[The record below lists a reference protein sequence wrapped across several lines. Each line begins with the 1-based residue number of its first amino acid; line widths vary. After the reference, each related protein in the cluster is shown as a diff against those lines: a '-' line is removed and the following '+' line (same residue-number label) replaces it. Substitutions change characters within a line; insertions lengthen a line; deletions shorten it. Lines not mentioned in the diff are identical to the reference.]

1 MKFFYFILLVL
12 ILYGC
17 QPKDEL
23 KFANFNK
30 ETTLTKDVQKK
41 YILKKIM
48 DEDLASTNENPST
61 TKVNI
66 FSKEEMISNLYKS
79 FKSDLYTSRL
89 IIKKSKKIVIRVKP
103 KQTINFD
110 YKKINRNKTLESYNF
125 YFKIKNN
132 ISPLQIT
139 AYSNYHIKLIEKLFY
154 TELKKRNKIIK
165 EKDDDNFQIIKKID
179 IKIAYYIERR
189 AKLSKGGYNYIPKE
203 MWEWQPYFDI
213 DKKLLPKIK
222 R

>member
-12 ILYGC
+12 ISYGC

-30 ETTLTKDVQKK
+30 ETTLTKDVQKN
-41 YILKKIM
+41 YILKKNI
-48 DEDLASTNENPST
+48 DEDIDSTNENPST
-61 TKVNI
+61 TKINI
-66 FSKEEMISNLYKS
+66 SSKEEMISNLYKS

-89 IIKKSKKIVIRVKP
+89 IIKKSKEIVIGVKP

-139 AYSNYHIKLIEKLFY
+139 VFSNYHINLIEKLFGFPHY
-154 TELKKRNKIIK
+154 IRMEDNIITWQYRFSSCVADFFYNKDEEKVIYSSIRSRKNNLVLNQRNCFEEVKNKIF
-165 EKDDDNFQIIKKID
+165 N
-179 IKIAYYIERR
+179 
-189 AKLSKGGYNYIPKE
+189 
-203 MWEWQPYFDI
+203 
-213 DKKLLPKIK
+213 
-222 R
+222 